1 MGELKDDMDLPFAL
15 IAGRERGLPF
25 ISPRSQD
32 AVGVRVDPA
41 VARQPR
47 RQLGV
52 HHRRRQGRRRA
63 PLRPIRECMSCK
75 WHDYEIVSK
84 GDWDR
89 ILTS

>member
-1 MGELKDDMDLPFAL
+1 MGELKEEMDLPFAL
-15 IAGRERGLPF
+15 IAGRGFPF
-25 ISPRSQD
+25 ISPRFHD

-41 VARQPR
+41 VAGQPR

-75 WHDYEIVSK
+75 
-84 GDWDR
+84 
-89 ILTS
+89 